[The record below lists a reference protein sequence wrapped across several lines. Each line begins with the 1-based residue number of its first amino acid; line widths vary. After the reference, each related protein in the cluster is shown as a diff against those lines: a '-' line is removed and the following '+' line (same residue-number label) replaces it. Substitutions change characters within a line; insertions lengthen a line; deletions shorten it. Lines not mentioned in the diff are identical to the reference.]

1 MRNPNPHPRTPYYKN
16 RAPYYGPCGCIGPR
30 ADSTRQAPCDDFSC
44 IGRTPPHDRVCASLR
59 FECFRLSIC
68 FPGRSACANRS
79 VFKSRGALWISIS
92 LTTQLALNHPRHRTI
107 RSDTVYNFHTRKIKH
122 ARLTSN
128 NATGTTIER
137 SRANSKRTTQHATD
151 GCRGEKSPRQV
162 AATGRRDTSPTRPG
176 TRKNPYYG
184 PRNPSVSRK
193 WNPHCPYYGKQ
204 NPYYGSRDPSN
215 ACHPGAW
222 PAEERP
228 PRVCRGPTP
237 GRKSLVF

>member
-30 ADSTRQAPCDDFSC
+30 ADSTRQAPRGDFSC

-79 VFKSRGALWISIS
+79 VFKPRGALWISIS

-107 RSDTVYNFHTRKIKH
+107 RSDTMYSFHTRKIKH

-193 WNPHCPYYGKQ
+193 
-204 NPYYGSRDPSN
+204 
-215 ACHPGAW
+215 
-222 PAEERP
+222 
-228 PRVCRGPTP
+228 
-237 GRKSLVF
+237 